1 GEFTYAAPDQFAHA
15 YPRSE
20 LMSTCDNDDAAF
32 YAELIVYAKA
42 TDGTRRVGHSAW
54 DGRAFAIAK
63 GAVGPPGG
71 GGP

>member
-1 GEFTYAAPDQFAHA
+1 
-15 YPRSE
+15 
-20 LMSTCDNDDAAF
+20 MSTCDNDDAAF